1 MNREEIRS
9 QEITN
14 YPVAGV
20 DEVGRGALF
29 GEVVAAAVILPIDRL
44 VDLENLGVTD
54 SKKLSPQRR
63 DKLDLIIR
71 EIAIACEIGT
81 ASVIEI
87 DEMNILAASLLA
99 MERAIAKLQP
109 QPNHCL
115 IDGNQ
120 LLTTSKEKFSGD
132 PPKFYIVL
140 GEMRELGVT
149 ATQAHNEVLD
159 NILRLGKQWSHYIEN
174 IYLLGNEWVKCD
186 DDGIVKIE
194 DQVNFISYRNQ
205 LFKVFKKAGD
215 IKSLLT
221 KETIKPNSW
230 VWIKGSQ
237 NTIFLEILVK
247 HLLNNPED
255 NNKLCRNTKSWDKL
269 RQKFQ

>member
-99 MERAIAKLQP
+99 MERAIARLQP

-120 LLTTSKEKFSGD
+120 LLRFKLIAPIPQTTVIKGD
-132 PPKFYIVL
+132 SLSISIAAASIV
-140 GEMRELGVT
+140 
-149 ATQAHNEVLD
+149 A
-159 NILRLGKQWSHYIEN
+159 
-174 IYLLGNEWVKCD
+174 
-186 DDGIVKIE
+186 
-194 DQVNFISYRNQ
+194 
-205 LFKVFKKAGD
+205 KVFRDRQMVELAAIYTGYDIAANKGYGTLKHRNAIAQLGYSNLHRKTFKIKAID
-215 IKSLLT
+215 
-221 KETIKPNSW
+221 ET
-230 VWIKGSQ
+230 
-237 NTIFLEILVK
+237 
-247 HLLNNPED
+247 
-255 NNKLCRNTKSWDKL
+255 
-269 RQKFQ
+269 